1 MKTLINRVSMCWKE
15 GVNGV
20 DDWEE
25 ISGEGGREEGE
36 VRSGRR
42 RQPSS

>member
-1 MKTLINRVSMCWKE
+1 MKDEKWLLPYHPGERGGIISG

-25 ISGEGGREEGE
+25 IQLTS
-36 VRSGRR
+36 
-42 RQPSS
+42 